1 MKERVTER
9 SVMRDS
15 RQMNDTTTE
24 KSPSKHQPF
33 VPETARVPEF
43 TPLAILLGLVMTVVL
58 GAANAYLGLR
68 AGMTIAATY
77 PAAVIG
83 MAVLRVFNGSVLEEN
98 IARTAGSIG
107 ESVAAGA
114 IFTLPAFLIAGSW
127 TSFDPAHAYFKSTAL
142 MVVGSVLG
150 VLFVSLVR
158 RSLVEDTTL
167 PFPESVAASEIHK
180 AGRRGAEAARYLFW
194 NIGAGALVQILGA
207 MQLFAVDKSFF
218 VRIGQAGRSF
228 VRLGPV
234 GNANVLNAGAFSTF
248 DAPTVSPA
256 YMGVGYVIGP
266 TLAALQFSGGVLA
279 WGVLV
284 PLMMF
289 FLGPQ
294 LQGMLPPGAGEGGWA
309 DMAAA
314 VWRYIVRPIAV
325 GGMMVGAAYTL
336 FRMGRNLTSSL
347 GRALAEVR
355 HGAPPLESMA
365 RTERYMGSKTV
376 LSLIGVVFLAMIA
389 LYVYI
394 SGQVLAGVVAAVVM
408 LLVGF
413 FFATVSGN
421 LVGMIGSS
429 NNPISGLTLSTLI
442 IAALLMVALGVSG
455 PGGVA
460 VVLGVAAVVC
470 VSSAVAGELLQDFK
484 AGYILGGTPRTIQI
498 AELIAVMVASLV
510 MYYPLYV
517 LQVANI
523 KTGGSG
529 FGDKALPAPQ
539 AGLMAAL
546 AQGIVGGEM
555 AWPLVVTGALFG
567 VAMIM
572 LKVRSPMLVAVGM
585 YLPFSTTFAI
595 FIGGMFRGAQ
605 EILSRRAGH
614 NEAQRT
620 RVESVG
626 ILIASGLIAGEALT
640 GLVVATFRFFDKPV
654 HQFFAQPSYLVG
666 ACVMAA
672 LGLMIIFLPLARAG
686 KPDDPA
692 PPAAIM

>member
-1 MKERVTER
+1 
-9 SVMRDS
+9 
-15 RQMNDTTTE
+15 MNDPANATPPT
-24 KSPSKHQPF
+24 KHQPF
-33 VPETARVPEF
+33 VSDNAKMPEF
-43 TPLAILLGLVMTVVL
+43 TARALLLGLCMTVVL

-83 MAVLRVFNGSVLEEN
+83 MAVLRVFGGSVLEEN

-127 TSFDPAHAYFKSTAL
+127 TSFDPSQAYWKSTAL
-142 MVVGSVLG
+142 MAVGSVLG

-158 RSLVEDTTL
+158 RALVEDPTL

-194 NIGAGALVQILGA
+194 NIGLGALVQILGA
-207 MQLFAVDKSFF
+207 MNLFATDKSMF
-218 VRIGQAGRSF
+218 VRVGQLGRSF
-228 VRLGPV
+228 VRLGPQ
-234 GNANVLNAGAFSTF
+234 GSRTVLSTGAISTF

-266 TLAALQFSGGVLA
+266 SLAALQFSGGVLA

-284 PLMMF
+284 PLIMF
-289 FLGPQ
+289 FLGPE
-294 LQGMLPPGAGEGGWA
+294 LQAFFPPGAGGSGWA
-309 DMAAA
+309 DAAQA
-314 VWRYIVRPIAV
+314 IWRYIVRPIAV

-336 FRMGRNLTSSL
+336 FRMGKNLTSSL
-347 GRALAEVR
+347 GRALGEVR

-365 RTERYMGSKTV
+365 RTERYMSSKTV
-376 LSLIGVVFLAMIA
+376 LGLIGVVFLLMIT

-394 SGQVLAGVVAAVVM
+394 SGQVLAGLVAAMVM

-455 PGGVA
+455 TGGVA
-460 VVLGVAAVVC
+460 VVLSVAAVVC

-498 AELIAVMVASLV
+498 AELIAVILASLV

-517 LQVANI
+517 LQVANL

-555 AWPLVVTGALFG
+555 AWPLVVTGAVFG

-585 YLPFSTTFAI
+585 YLPFSTSFAI
-595 FIGGMFRGAQ
+595 FVGGLLRGAQ
-605 EILSRRAGH
+605 DLLSRRAGN

-654 HQFFAQPSYLVG
+654 FEFFKEPSYAVG
-666 ACVMAA
+666 LLVMAG
-672 LGLMIIFLPLARAG
+672 LGGMMIFLPLARAG
-686 KPDDPA
+686 KPDEPA
-692 PPAAIM
+692 PPAAML